1 MRLRLARAAGGAA
14 VGYFFGTV
22 ACGALESTPL
32 PAVLA
37 QSFLTLAGVALGAG
51 YPPALSGPSE
61 RLFAA
66 LAAFARPPAGR
77 RSLLAG
83 LGAGLGALSIS
94 LLPDADPFTGGAL
107 PPLLFYLG
115 LGAGLGFPRRIP
127 KGVLL
132 MAAAGLPAALMAG
145 AYHYDRLCN
154 YGRAASCAAAP
165 AWGVYFHDALGF
177 LALLTMGAALLPL
190 HLGAPVLP
198 VFAATRWLG
207 ERRSWGAAAACALV
221 FVVLG
226 RPGAERTAA
235 VNLLECVLPALAL
248 GYALGRQEE
257 RHAP

>member
-14 VGYFFGTV
+14 VGWFFGTV

-66 LAAFARPPAGR
+66 LAAFARRPAGR

-83 LGAGLGALSIS
+83 LGAGLGAVSIS
-94 LLPDADPFTGGAL
+94 FLPDADPFTAGAL

-115 LGAGLGFPRRIP
+115 LGIGLGFPRRLL
-127 KGVLL
+127 KGAVLVP
-132 MAAAGLPAALMAG
+132 AAGLPAAWLSG
-145 AYHYDRLCN
+145 AYRYDQLCN
-154 YGRAASCAAAP
+154 YGKAASCAATP
-165 AWGVYFHDALGF
+165 EFGVYSHMLLGM
-177 LALLTMGAALLPL
+177 LALLTMGVALLPL
-190 HLGAPVLP
+190 HLLAPVLP
-198 VFAATRWLG
+198 VFTAARWLG

-257 RHAP
+257 